1 MARKNGNGGAA
12 GQGAQAAPPAGAA
25 PQPAQS
31 TQSTPAQGFDPQQI
45 IQALQLVGEY
55 GPGAMVFFQR
65 LLDILRSRAQEVQG
79 REGRVCAARSRTCT
93 AAAKRLSS
101 TLAPR
106 WPSCSAASAPASQ
119 RIPSRDENSAPLQ
132 A

>member
-79 REGRVCAARSRTCT
+79 REGEAGLRCPQPHLHGCCKTALEHACATVAELLRCEC
-93 AAAKRLSS
+93 ACK
-101 TLAPR
+101 P
-106 WPSCSAASAPASQ
+106 
-119 RIPSRDENSAPLQ
+119 ENPQ
-132 A
+132 QG